1 MPGFLL
7 AEPGFRIYVYPEM
20 KTSVFTSGG
29 SQAVRIPKAL
39 RINAKRV
46 EIERKGE
53 TLVLRPLP
61 DENCWPEGYLES
73 FAAGRLDDS
82 FERPPQGEHREVPF

>member
-1 MPGFLL
+1 
-7 AEPGFRIYVYPEM
+7 M

-29 SQAVRIPKAL
+29 SQAVRIPKEL

-61 DENCWPEGYLES
+61 DENCWPDGYLES
-73 FAAGRLDDS
+73 FAVGRLDDS
-82 FERPPQGEHREVPF
+82 FERPPQGEHREVKF

>member
-1 MPGFLL
+1 
-7 AEPGFRIYVYPEM
+7 
-20 KTSVFTSGG
+20 
-29 SQAVRIPKAL
+29 L

-61 DENCWPEGYLES
+61 DDNSWPDGYLES
-73 FAAGRLDDS
+73 FAAGKLDDS
-82 FERPPQGEHREVPF
+82 FERPLQGEHREIKF

>member
-1 MPGFLL
+1 
-7 AEPGFRIYVYPEM
+7 M

-29 SQAVRIPKAL
+29 SQAVRIPKEL

-61 DENCWPEGYLES
+61 DENCWPDGYLES
-73 FAAGRLDDS
+73 FAAGKLDDS
-82 FERPPQGEHREVPF
+82 FERPPQGEHREIKF

>member
-1 MPGFLL
+1 
-7 AEPGFRIYVYPEM
+7 M

-61 DENCWPEGYLES
+61 DEDRWPDGYLDS
-73 FAAGRLDDS
+73 FADGKLDDG
-82 FERPPQGEHREVPF
+82 FERPPQGEHREIKF

>member
-1 MPGFLL
+1 MEGCGDFDVCQYLSADPISSK
-7 AEPGFRIYVYPEM
+7 E
-20 KTSVFTSGG
+20 
-29 SQAVRIPKAL
+29 L

-61 DENCWPEGYLES
+61 DENCWPDGYLES
-73 FAAGRLDDS
+73 FAAGKLDVD
-82 FERPPQGEHREVPF
+82 FERPPQGEHREIKS